1 MPKTK
6 NVVVFDLDETLGS
19 FAKLAI
25 LEQVIEKRQNR
36 K

>member
-19 FAKLAI
+19 FAI
-25 LEQVIEKRQNR
+25 LEQVIEKD
-36 K
+36 KTKK